1 MASERN
7 FSSSIRYSILQKSH
21 KNKQYSQNSLSCRNK
36 GNIPQKA
43 LFMQDDAFR
52 VYIELVPRQIEGL
65 IGSRK
70 HAVYFKGELIIW
82 SWALHTG

>member
-1 MASERN
+1 
-7 FSSSIRYSILQKSH
+7 
-21 KNKQYSQNSLSCRNK
+21 
-36 GNIPQKA
+36 
-43 LFMQDDAFR
+43 MQDDAFR

-82 SWALHTG
+82 S